1 MRVIHYSLGT
11 HLTLRTEN
19 NGLTLAAALKAIL
32 LYLHQNHI
40 ERLAERFGFS
50 QHTLLDA
57 STLIVNGTF
66 ISTYN

>member
-1 MRVIHYSLGT
+1 M
-11 HLTLRTEN
+11 RTEN
-19 NGLTLAAALKAIL
+19 NGITLAAALKAIL